1 MLGPILNYFYF
12 FVTNQ
17 AFVLWQPL
25 TLNLSG
31 FYHISMAAIL
41 GISAYTRGQEK
52 IAKIES
58 NQDSELGE
66 K

>member
-1 MLGPILNYFYF
+1 
-12 FVTNQ
+12 
-17 AFVLWQPL
+17 
-25 TLNLSG
+25 
-31 FYHISMAAIL
+31 MAAIL